1 MPLPRS
7 VPRRT
12 ALATGATL
20 AALTGALVGPAGRA
34 SAAPAY
40 APGSYPRTPILP
52 PADRHLMSRFSYGLT
67 PALRD
72 EVIGGG
78 TARAWF
84 EDQLTTAYDPTDHQH
99 LDWWPHLGNTATQ
112 IWDNDRNG
120 VRAGWQ
126 VMQDYG
132 RRVLVRRVLTT
143 HQVREVMTEFWEN
156 LLHVPTAADGVS
168 TWRIPYGEGLRRL
181 ALSSYDELLHH
192 AVTHEAMT
200 IFLSGYDSTKAHPNE
215 NLGRELLELYTV
227 GVGSYTED
235 DVKSSA
241 RILTGYHID
250 MWRTFASSYV
260 PGDHWT
266 GAVRVL
272 DFTSA
277 NTSADGRAVVA
288 DYLAYLARHPLTARR
303 IARRL
308 VVAFVA
314 DDPPAALVERLAAVY
329 LDNDTAIAPVLRA
342 LVDSAEFAAA
352 ADAKLRTPAEDLV
365 ATYRLLGVQLAKPTV
380 DHSGA
385 NAIIWQAESLGQAP
399 MTWPRPD
406 GAPLLATA
414 WASPSRVL
422 ASMEAH
428 WGMAGGWW
436 PILDMTYPARA
447 SWAPELPIPFRDL
460 VDHLSRLLHHRESD
474 ASLLEGACLATGVT
488 DPDVLVRAGSAIMT
502 WRMPSLLA
510 TLLDH
515 PRWYRR

>member
-12 ALATGATL
+12 ALATGATA
-20 AALTGALVGPAGRA
+20 AALTGALAGPAGRA
-34 SAAPAY
+34 VAAPSY
-40 APGSYPRTPILP
+40 APGSYPLTPVLP
-52 PADRHLMSRFSYGLT
+52 AADRHLLSRFSYGIT
-67 PALRD
+67 PGLRD
-72 EVIGGG
+72 EVVAGGG
-78 TARAWF
+78 ARAWF
-84 EDQLTTAYDPTDHQH
+84 EAQVTATHDPSDHLH
-99 LDWWPHLGNTATQ
+99 LDWWPHLADSATQ
-112 IWDNDRNG
+112 IWQNDKNK

-132 RRVLVRRVLTT
+132 RRVLVRRILTT

-156 LLHVPTAADGVS
+156 LLHVPTAADGVF
-168 TWRIPYGEGLRRL
+168 TWRIPYGERLRAL
-181 ALSSYDELLHH
+181 ALSSYAELLHH

-215 NLGRELLELYTV
+215 NLGRELLELFTV

-235 DVKSSA
+235 DVKASA
-241 RILTGYHID
+241 RILTGFHID
-250 MWRTFASSYV
+250 MWRTFGSSYRTE
-260 PGDHWT
+260 DHWT
-266 GAVRVL
+266 GPVRVL

-277 NTSADGRAVVA
+277 NAAADGRPVVDA
-288 DYLAYLARHPLTARR
+288 YVSYLARHPLTATR

-308 VVAFVA
+308 AVAFVS
-314 DDPPAALVERLAAVY
+314 DDPPAALVDDLAAVY
-329 LDNDTAIAPVLRA
+329 LAHDTAIVPVLRA

-365 ATYRLLGVQLAKPTV
+365 ATYRLLGVRIGPPTS
-380 DHSGA
+380 DNSGA
-385 NAIIWQAESLGQAP
+385 NAIIWQAEELGQAP

-406 GAPLLATA
+406 GAPLVASA

-422 ASMEAH
+422 ASMDVH
-428 WGMAGGWW
+428 WSMAGGWW
-436 PILDMTYPARA
+436 PSLDLTYRDRA
-447 SWAPELPIPFRDL
+447 AWAPELPISFRNL
-460 VDHLSRLLHHRESD
+460 VDHLSRLFHHRASD

-488 DPDVLVRAGSAIMT
+488 NPDLVVKAGSDILT